1 MAAAALQAPPSPLIP
16 PNPAANPMAPAMPV
30 ETVTSSADKGP
41 KPYSQG
47 ELKQK
52 NDTLEDKLDAI
63 NSSTGALQPPKF
75 DVPGPPEPKHTDP
88 SQVWGSAAMVLAAA
102 GSMLSRQHLTTA
114 MNAMAGVMKAAKA
127 NDMEQA
133 QQDFERW
140 KASSELAIKQQN
152 FQMEAYKAALAKA
165 NTDSRTAIAEFTAY
179 AHAFG
184 DNTAVELGK
193 QRNTQALERLMIDRQ
208 RLTNQMQANMP
219 KIIQGAE
226 FVQAYKSPEF
236 QAKMQAE
243 PDPQK
248 KMAMVVGL
256 QGGLTPE
263 ALDMLS
269 DQTIASGSLP
279 TGFARSAGGQ
289 AAIAN
294 MVGAKLK
301 EKNLTGADLAA
312 RKATYQGL
320 TASMRTLGN
329 TSARIGLGVSEL
341 KNLEPQ
347 VRKASDELKRSGYPS
362 LNAAIQAGQ
371 RESGNAELR
380 NLAVRLQGL
389 KSAFS
394 QVLTRGGVP
403 TDSARATTD
412 ELFSTKDPNN
422 VLEAS
427 LAAMNDEA
435 SAIEKAPGDVRQS
448 LEKNFGGTGGKKNK
462 YLSPDS
468 VKNAVKSGKIT
479 AEEGMQILQD
489 DFGFDK

>member
-1 MAAAALQAPPSPLIP
+1 MADAAVLQPTNPLAA
-16 PNPAANPMAPAMPV
+16 NPAAQPPLV
-30 ETVTSSADKGP
+30 QGKIETVTSSAQKGP

-52 NDTLEDKLDAI
+52 NDDLEQQLDAI
-63 NSSTGALQPPKF
+63 NSASGALQPPKF
-75 DVPGPPEPKHTDP
+75 DVPPPPEPKHTDP
-88 SQVWGSAAMVLAAA
+88 SQIWGSAAMVLAAA
-102 GSMLSRQHLTTA
+102 GSMLTRTHLTTA

-127 NDMEQA
+127 NDMEAA
-133 QQDFERW
+133 QQDFDRW

-193 QRNTQALERLMIDRQ
+193 QRNVQALERLMLDRE
-208 RLTNQMQANMP
+208 RTTNQMQVNMP

-226 FVQAYKSPEF
+226 FVKAYKSPEF
-236 QAKMQAE
+236 QAKLNAE
-243 PDPQK
+243 TDPRK
-248 KMAMVVGL
+248 KMAMVTGL
-256 QGGLTPE
+256 QGGITPE
-263 ALDMLS
+263 ALEMLT
-269 DQTIASGSLP
+269 DQAIASGTMP
-279 TGFARSAGGQ
+279 TGFARTPGAQ
-289 AAIAN
+289 AAIVN
-294 MVGAKLK
+294 STGAKLK
-301 EKNLTGADLAA
+301 QLGLTGADLAA

-435 SAIEKAPGDVRQS
+435 SAIEKAPGDVRKS
-448 LEKNFGGTGGKKNK
+448 LEKNFGGTGGSKSK
-462 YLSPDS
+462 YLSPDA

-479 AEEGMQILQD
+479 ADEGMQVLQD